1 MRTKALLLTAVIAAA
16 GVATSLAQVFSV
28 NAVGYV
34 NVTVPKG
41 QFKIIANPLN
51 NGDNKISTVL
61 TGVPGG
67 FVVYTYNGT
76 SFGINGFD
84 AALGWD
90 DPDQVIAPGTG
101 LFVKAPAAADANITF
116 VGEVPTGTQTVQVPE
131 KYSLIAS
138 KIPQA
143 GKLQTELGYTPADGD
158 IIYQYTGTGYLISA
172 FDAALG
178 GWEIEPTV
186 AVAEGMFVFRKVGN
200 AGTWTRTFNL

>member
-1 MRTKALLLTAVIAAA
+1 
-16 GVATSLAQVFSV
+16 
-28 NAVGYV
+28 
-34 NVTVPKG
+34 VTVPKG

-67 FVVYTYNGT
+67 FVVYAFNNATQGFLIN
-76 SFGINGFD
+76 SFD
-84 AALGWD
+84 PALGWD
-90 DPDQVIAPGTG
+90 DPDQVIKPGIG

-116 VGEVPTGTQTVQVPE
+116 VGEVPTGPQTVRVGD
-131 KYSLIAS
+131 KFSLIAS
-138 KIPQA
+138 IIPQA

-158 IIYQYTGTGYLISA
+158 IVYQYTGTGYLISA

-186 AVAEGMFVFRKVGN
+186 AVAEGIYVFRKTGS
-200 AGTWTRTFNL
+200 AGTWTRTFNLQ